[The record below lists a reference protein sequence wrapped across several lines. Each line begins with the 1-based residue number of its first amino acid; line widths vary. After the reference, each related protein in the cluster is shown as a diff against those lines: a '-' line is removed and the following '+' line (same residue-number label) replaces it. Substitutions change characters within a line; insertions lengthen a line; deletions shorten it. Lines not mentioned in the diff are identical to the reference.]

1 MTRYDP
7 VLPLMITPM
16 PRDSVY
22 AVHATKPDGPGAV
35 EVVFDDEEL
44 ARKYA
49 LSRSHDH
56 RVLATS
62 VTSYVI
68 GQLGTRHP
76 VAWYVKGREQ
86 DKRKPRPGQFYPT
99 DDGTEGS

>member
-1 MTRYDP
+1 
-7 VLPLMITPM
+7 MIARM
-16 PRDSVY
+16 PRDHVY

-44 ARKYA
+44 ARKYG
-49 LSRSHDH
+49 LSRSLDH

-68 GQLGTRHP
+68 GQLGTRRP
-76 VAWYVKGREQ
+76 VAWYVNGREQ
-86 DKRKPRPGQFYPT
+86 DQRKQRPGQFYPT
-99 DDGTEGS
+99 DGGAEGS